1 MKHMYSPMKRVGAL
15 GLTAAL
21 CLGML
26 PTATLAAETADLR
39 LSVGESA
46 TISPADYDLPEGG
59 DWASGDETVATVED
73 GVVTGVSEGETTVS
87 YTYEVET
94 QVEITPEPTS
104 EPTPTPEVSQLPDPL
119 PAEKPDALPSEEP
132 KAEESAPVN
141 SEDPDEGE
149 TLPDQEAELPEAGAD
164 GEGADE
170 KTSSLPDV
178 VAPDLGGDRTEG
190 ENADSQAGTS
200 SDETASDNE
209 NEASLMPIDGH
220 ESSSREELDQ
230 TVTQPEP
237 ASQPDQGQV
246 SIDED
251 PVPQAGQPGDDQGAE
266 EPSEGNDGPTYQTVT
281 TTHRKTWTVKVT
293 APEVSGVVEIDSWD
307 ALVASVETAS
317 DGRTRQLTQDITATS
332 SLTITG
338 EYTLDLNGK
347 TLTCSGTNPALFT
360 VAEGGTLTILD
371 SSTQG
376 VAETISYE
384 VMTSIAN
391 KDKTTEIKETRTIDV
406 PQSGK
411 ILLTTGTGNDNG
423 VVTVSGGTLNLKGGT
438 IDCATKSVSHGIL
451 VDGGTVNMSGG
462 TIVNGKADWYQSGG
476 GVLIKN
482 KGTLN
487 LSGGV
492 IAHNFAEGI
501 DAHAAGGGVCV
512 MNGTLN
518 MTGGAIANN
527 RGVYWGGGI
536 ALENGALNISGG
548 IIANN
553 TSKVGG
559 GIAAKKS
566 NGTIDISGNAVIAGN
581 STMEYGGGGGIAAD
595 GDTYAVTVSGD
606 ALITKNEAKSNGGGI
621 DCRSSNSTLTVT
633 GGQITGNEAHT
644 GGGINS
650 GSKFKMTG
658 GIVADNI
665 ARGNTGGDTDGDG
678 EGGGIRIGG
687 GRAEITGGYITNNE
701 TRTTVDW
708 GGGGIFISQGAKIE
722 LQNLLITG
730 NEAQGLGGGI
740 GGCST
745 GQLAISATDG
755 VASFDNTAHGN
766 KESGAHAPHKWQ
778 DQAALKNDDF
788 LRYGSNDFFCAHT
801 SYVSDAM
808 LGGGSANWHGS
819 QDTGAGYRGDSAEN
833 GEIDVKML
841 AIPKGGAAA
850 AAHLMG
856 LSADPS
862 EEDIDKAYNAAKVF
876 ITGNKSSTHGGGIMC
891 NGIMFIGA
899 IEETTTS
906 FSSIPVE
913 AQKVFQNTNNTVIEL
928 KGGEFT
934 FALVKAEDLK
944 IKDGKPSYTNAQTA
958 LNDANGR
965 VLFTIDGLTQVGEYT
980 YYLVEEPGTG
990 LIAYDP
996 VIYKV
1001 TVEVTTSQNISW
1013 EIDTKLTATIYGGK
1027 VTSIVPMAVNEK
1039 GELEEAAAEA
1049 TDSALFTNT
1058 YNGELTVNKVW
1069 AGDTGE
1075 ITHPESVQVQL
1086 YKNGV
1091 AEGEAVTLDQSND
1104 WTHIWTGLEYGAE
1117 YTVKEVD
1124 VPENY
1129 KATQSQTGST
1139 VTITNTYVPPVTP
1152 STPQPSTNP
1161 EPETVDVSVH
1171 KDWDW
1176 NKVEN
1181 HPTIA
1186 EVTVQLYADGK
1197 AVEGKTLTLNSEN
1210 DWTDTWY
1217 DLPKFQA
1224 DDTTEIVYSVRE
1236 VGEED
1241 GKITITHDDHNH
1253 QFIVTYRMT
1262 RDEQTGNLVITVTNK
1277 LDPAS
1282 IPTPPT
1288 TTPTPTRDPDDDDN
1302 GDDDPEPSPKPT
1314 PSPEPKPEP
1323 SATPEPEPEVT
1334 PVPEPVELIDE
1345 PTPLG
1350 DLPGTDDA
1358 LVPDRE
1364 EFEDLD
1370 GDDVPLAEVPAT
1382 GDSALSWL
1390 SAALGSTLGLAWV
1403 TMGRRKKED
1412 GEQ

>member
-26 PTATLAAETADLR
+26 PTATLAAETADFQ
-39 LSVGESA
+39 LSAGESV
-46 TISPADYDLPEGG
+46 TISPADYDLPGG
-59 DWASGDETVATVED
+59 GVWASGNEAVATVEN
-73 GVVTGVSEGETTVS
+73 GVITGVSEGETTVS

-119 PAEKPDALPSEEP
+119 PAEKPDATPGEEP

-149 TLPDQEAELPEAGAD
+149 TLPEQKEELSEAGED

-178 VAPDLGGDRTEG
+178 VAPDLGGDPAEG
-190 ENADSQAGTS
+190 ENTTGQPEDAIEETS
-200 SDETASDNE
+200 SANETETSF
-209 NEASLMPIDGH
+209 MPIDGH
-220 ESSSREELDQ
+220 ESSYRAELGQ
-230 TVTQPEP
+230 TATQPEP
-237 ASQPDQGQV
+237 VSQPDQGQV

-332 SLTITG
+332 LLTITG
-338 EYTLDLNGK
+338 EYTLDLNGH
-347 TLTCSGTNPALFT
+347 TLTWNNPKDTNDSSLFR
-360 VAEGGTLTILD
+360 VERGGVLTITD
-371 SSTQG
+371 SSDTIG
-376 VAETISYE
+376 YTTDYTVMLSTPKGDGTTAE
-384 VMTSIAN
+384 
-391 KDKTTEIKETRTIDV
+391 
-406 PQSGK
+406 
-411 ILLTTGTGNDNG
+411 TTGTH
-423 VVTVSGGTLNLKGGT
+423 TAKAKGGT
-438 IDCATKSVSHGIL
+438 ITLQNEIMIANGENSSAIII
-451 VDGGTVNMSGG
+451 VDGGELVLENGVIDGG
-462 TIVNGKADWYQSGG
+462 DRRLAR
-476 GVLIKN
+476 GVLVDNNGSVSMEGGAIIHCAARAYGN
-482 KGTLN
+482 PYG
-487 LSGGV
+487 SGIFV
-492 IAHNFAEGI
+492 R
-501 DAHAAGGGVCV
+501 
-512 MNGTLN
+512 NGSLT
-518 MTGGAIANN
+518 MTGGIIAENGKCN
-527 RGVYWGGGI
+527 FYDIYRRGGGI
-536 ALENGALNISGG
+536 GLRDGSLNISGG
-548 IIANN
+548 VITGNE
-553 TSKVGG
+553 TGVGG
-559 GIAAKKS
+559 GIAAE
-566 NGTIDISGNAVIAGN
+566 NGSGNITIHGNAVIAN
-581 STMEYGGGGGIAAD
+581 NRTNYSWGGGVSAD
-595 GDTYAVTVSGD
+595 GNYTVTIRDS
-606 ALITKNEAKSNGGGI
+606 ALITGNVAKNSGGGV
-621 DCRSSNSTLTVT
+621 SSIGAAKLEV
-633 GGQITGNEAHT
+633 QDEALITGNEAHT

-650 GSKFKMTG
+650 SGKFEMTG
-658 GIVADNI
+658 GIVAGNI
-665 ARGNTGGDTDGDG
+665 ARGNTGGDTNGDG

-755 VASFDNTAHGN
+755 VASFGNTAHGN

-862 EEDIDKAYNAAKVF
+862 EEDIDKAYNAAYVF

-1001 TVEVTTSQNISW
+1001 TVEVTTSQEISW

-1039 GELEEAAAEA
+1039 GELEEAAEA

-1186 EVTVQLYADGK
+1186 EVSVQLYADGK

-1314 PSPEPKPEP
+1314 PSPEPEPEP
-1323 SATPEPEPEVT
+1323 EATPAPEPEVT

-1345 PTPLG
+1345 STPLS